1 MSKKFYITTPIY
13 YVNARPHIGH
23 AYTTLAC
30 DTIARRHRML
40 GDDTWFLTGTD
51 EHGQKIERAAQAA
64 GKTPQQFTDE
74 ISAEFRTLWDRMGL
88 TYDDYIRTT
97 SDRHKQ
103 GVQALWKRI
112 KDNGH
117 IYKSHY
123 TGQYCVFDELYVD
136 AVGPG
141 APCPECGRPT
151 ETVKEEN
158 YFFKL
163 SAFQDQLIRLYT
175 EQPDFIRPETR
186 RNEVLSFVRGGLRDL
201 SISRSTFSWGIPVPD
216 DPKHVIY
223 VWLDALA
230 NYISALGY
238 GSSDTAKFDKYWPA
252 DVHMIGKEI
261 VRFHCVY
268 WPAFLL
274 AAGLPLPKGIVAHGW
289 LLFEESKMSK
299 SRGNIVRA
307 ETIVDVLGA
316 DALRYFLL
324 REVVFGQ
331 DGSFSFDALVQRYN
345 SDLANGL
352 GNLASR
358 TLTMITRYFKGE
370 VPYPS
375 HTAHTPADAAI
386 ADAAKKVI
394 ADYGTLFDQHQFSRA
409 LETAWGLV
417 AAVDKYIV
425 ENEPWALDEKK
436 DEESR
441 SRLATVLYTSSEA
454 LRIVTALAHPVMP
467 DATAKIWAQMGLGD
481 IKKFDLTQLQWGQ
494 LRLGTKLGE
503 VQPVFPRADK
513 SAVER
518 MQQMEEQ
525 SASVGT
531 GVSPVQPSEARPP
544 AALSASQTAPAKTA
558 AAIPD
563 GKISIDDFVKVEL
576 RVAQVKTAER
586 VKGADKLLRLE
597 VDLGTEVRQLVA
609 GIAEAYEPETLIGR
623 KVVIVANL
631 APRKLRGLESNGMIV
646 AASPEGGKPVLA
658 TFLEDVPIGTRL
670 K

>member
-13 YVNARPHIGH
+13 YVNAHPHIGH
-23 AYTTLAC
+23 AYTTIAC

-40 GDDTWFLTGTD
+40 GDETWFLTGTD

-64 GKTPQQFTDE
+64 GKTPQLFTDE
-74 ISAEFRTLWDRMGL
+74 ISAEFRALWDRMGL
-88 TYDDYIRTT
+88 TYDDFIRTT

-103 GVQALWKRI
+103 GVQTLWRKIR
-112 KDNGH
+112 DNGY
-117 IYKSHY
+117 IYKGTY
-123 TGQYCVFDELYVD
+123 TGQYCVSDELYVD
-136 AVGPG
+136 AEPG
-141 APCPECGRPT
+141 APCPDCGRPT
-151 ETVKEEN
+151 ETVQEEN
-158 YFFKL
+158 YYFKL
-163 SAFQDQLIRLYT
+163 SAFQEQLIQLYT
-175 EQPDFIRPETR
+175 EHPDFIRPESR

-216 DPKHVIY
+216 DAKHVIY

-230 NYISALGY
+230 NYITALGY
-238 GSSDTAKFDKYWPA
+238 GQSDASKFEKYWPA

-274 AAGLPLPKGIVAHGW
+274 AAGLPLPKGITAHGW

-307 ETIVDVLGA
+307 ETIVDVLGT

-358 TLTMITRYFKGE
+358 TLTMITRYFRGE

-375 HTAHTPADAAI
+375 LAAHTPADATIAESAKKTI
-386 ADAAKKVI
+386 ADFGI
-394 ADYGTLFDQHQFSRA
+394 FFDQFQFSRA

-425 ENEPWALDEKK
+425 ENEPWSLDEKK

-441 SRLATVLYTSSEA
+441 ARLATVLYTSAEA
-454 LRIVTALAHPVMP
+454 LRIVTALAYPVMP
-467 DATAKIWAQMGLGD
+467 DATAKIWSQLGLGD
-481 IKKFDLTQLQWGQ
+481 IKKFDLTQLKWGQ
-494 LRLGTKLGE
+494 LHLGTKLGE
-503 VQPVFPRADK
+503 VQAVFPRADK

-518 MQQMEEQ
+518 MQKMEEQ
-525 SASVGT
+525 QAGGATSI
-531 GVSPVQPSEARPP
+531 SPALPSEVRELLP
-544 AALSASQTAPAKTA
+544 APAKTLAAGKPA

-563 GKISIDDFVKVEL
+563 GKISIDDFAKVEL

-609 GIAEAYEPETLIGR
+609 GIAEAYEPESLIGR

-658 TFLEDVPIGTRL
+658 SFLEDVPLGTRL